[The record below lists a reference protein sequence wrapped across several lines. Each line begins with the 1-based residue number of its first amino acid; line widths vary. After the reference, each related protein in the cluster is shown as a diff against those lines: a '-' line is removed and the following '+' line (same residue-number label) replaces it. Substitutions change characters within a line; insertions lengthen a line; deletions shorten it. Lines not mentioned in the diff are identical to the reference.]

1 LLETRRRQYAPTT
14 WIARRGSNLRLRAP
28 RAPQRDDAVSNVTD
42 TLIRPAEVAAL
53 PAPQGGPVRRWR
65 FLRALQVLAL
75 VVADLTM
82 LHAAYRLAYLIR
94 YRFVV
99 RPGIEI
105 PPPELYL
112 DTVVIIAVCLV
123 SVLAFFRHYIPRRGM
138 SRIDLLY
145 SLFVAVSAAFIIGL
159 AVITMVFRELGLPR
173 VVLVGWWAGAIILI
187 WLTRV
192 ILDTGLRIG
201 RAHGVDTA
209 NVLIVGAG
217 ESGEIIREK
226 IRHAPELG
234 YRVVGFVDD
243 VHIDLFET
251 GAPILGTLADVPR
264 LIREHHVSE
273 LIIAAPRLEQRDVL
287 ELVANCAR
295 ERVNVK
301 LFPDIVQIMSSE
313 VTTSDLTGLPMV
325 QVRDVALRGWNLGL
339 KRAMDIIVSAIALVL
354 LSPMLMALA
363 VAVKLWGGVGPV
375 FYMQERV
382 GLDGKPFHLIKF
394 RSMRADAE
402 ASTGPV
408 WATEHDRRRTRIGT
422 FLRRWS
428 LDELPQLVNV
438 LVGEMSLV
446 GPRPERPHFVEQ
458 FSREVPRYGERHN
471 EKAGMTGW
479 AQVNGLRGNTS
490 ITERTKY
497 DLFYVEN
504 WSLAFDVKI
513 LLKTIGAIFRDKNA
527 Y

>member
-1 LLETRRRQYAPTT
+1 
-14 WIARRGSNLRLRAP
+14 
-28 RAPQRDDAVSNVTD
+28 VTD
-42 TLIRPAEVAAL
+42 TLTRPPEVKAA
-53 PAPQGGPVRRWR
+53 PIVEGGSVRRWR
-65 FLRALQVLAL
+65 LVRAIQVIALILTDLA
-75 VVADLTM
+75 M
-82 LHAAYRLAYLIR
+82 LHLAYRLAYRIR
-94 YRFVV
+94 YLVIF
-99 RPGIEI
+99 RPGADI
-105 PPPELYL
+105 PAPDAYL
-112 DTVVIIAVCLV
+112 DSELIVAACAVAAF
-123 SVLAFFRHYIPRRGM
+123 AFFRHYIPRRGQ

-145 SLFVAVSAAFIIGL
+145 SIFVSISATFIIGL
-159 AVITMVFRELGLPR
+159 AAITLAFREISLPR
-173 VVLVGWWAGAIILI
+173 VVLVGWWAAAILLI
-187 WLTRV
+187 WLARV
-192 ILDTGLRIG
+192 IFDTGLRIL
-201 RAHGVDTA
+201 RAHGVDAA

-217 ESGEIIREK
+217 ESGEIILEK

-243 VHIDLFET
+243 AHLDLFPA

-264 LIREHHVSE
+264 LIRHYNVIE

-325 QVRDVALRGWNLGL
+325 QIRDVALRGWNLAL
-339 KRAMDIIVSAIALVL
+339 KRAMDLIVSAIGLIL
-354 LSPMLMALA
+354 LSPLLMVLA
-363 VAVKLWGGVGPV
+363 VAVRLWGGPGPI
-375 FYMQERV
+375 FYTQERV
-382 GLDGKPFHLIKF
+382 GLDGRPFHLIKF
-394 RSMRADAE
+394 RSMREDAE
-402 ASTGPV
+402 QATGPV
-408 WATEHDRRRTRIGT
+408 WASPEDRRRTKLGT

-438 LVGEMSLV
+438 LIGEMSLV
-446 GPRPERPHFVEQ
+446 GPRPERPYFVEQ

-471 EKAGMTGW
+471 ERAGLTGW
-479 AQVNGLRGNTS
+479 AQVNGLRGQTS

>member
-1 LLETRRRQYAPTT
+1 M
-14 WIARRGSNLRLRAP
+14 
-28 RAPQRDDAVSNVTD
+28 TD
-42 TLIRPAEVAAL
+42 TLTRPLEIK
-53 PAPQGGPVRRWR
+53 APPPPEIGGPPRRWR
-65 FLRALQVLAL
+65 LLRALQVVAL
-75 VVADLTM
+75 VAADLAM

-94 YRFVV
+94 YRVV
-99 RPGIEI
+99 IRPGVEI
-105 PPPELYL
+105 PPPELYS
-112 DTVVIIAVCLV
+112 DTLLLVTVC
-123 SVLAFFRHYIPRRGM
+123 VLGVFAFFRHYIPRRGL

-145 SLFVAVSAAFIIGL
+145 SIFLAVSAAFVIAL
-159 AVITMVFRELGLPR
+159 AVITLVFREFGLPR
-173 VVLVGWWAGAIILI
+173 LVYVGWWACAIVLI
-187 WLTRV
+187 WLARV
-192 ILDTGLRIG
+192 ILDSGLRFG
-201 RAHGVDTA
+201 RSHGVDTA

-217 ESGEIIREK
+217 ESGEIILEK

-234 YRVVGFVDD
+234 YRVVGFVED
-243 VHIDLFET
+243 VHLDLLPT
-251 GAPILGTLADVPR
+251 SAPVLGTLADVPR
-264 LIREHHVSE
+264 LIREYHVSE

-325 QVRDVALRGWNLGL
+325 QIRDVALRGWNLTL
-339 KRAMDIIVSAIALVL
+339 KRAMDLIVSAIALVL
-354 LSPMLMALA
+354 LSPFLMALA
-363 VAVKLWGGVGPV
+363 MAVKLWGGPGPV
-375 FYMQERV
+375 FYTQERV
-382 GLDGKPFHLIKF
+382 GLDGRPFHLIKF
-394 RSMRADAE
+394 RSMRVDAE
-402 ASTGPV
+402 DATGPI
-408 WATEHDRRRTRIGT
+408 WASPDDRRRTKLGT
-422 FLRRWS
+422 FMRRWS

-471 EKAGMTGW
+471 ERAGMTGW
-479 AQVNGLRGNTS
+479 AQVNGLRGQTS

-513 LLKTIGAIFRDKNA
+513 LLKTIGAVFRDKNA

>member
-1 LLETRRRQYAPTT
+1 VVALLA
-14 WIARRGSNLRLRAP
+14 ADLAMLRAAYHLAYQV
-28 RAPQRDDAVSNVTD
+28 RYQVV
-42 TLIRPAEVAAL
+42 IRPGV
-53 PAPQGGPVRRWR
+53 
-65 FLRALQVLAL
+65 
-75 VVADLTM
+75 
-82 LHAAYRLAYLIR
+82 
-94 YRFVV
+94 
-99 RPGIEI
+99 EI
-105 PPPELYL
+105 PPPDAYL
-112 DTVVIIAVCLV
+112 DTFMVMAICLIG
-123 SVLAFFRHYIPRRGM
+123 VLAFFRHYIPRRGM

-145 SLFVAVSAAFIIGL
+145 SLFLGISAAFVIGL
-159 AVITMVFRELGLPR
+159 AAGTLIYRELALPR
-173 VVLVGWWAGAIILI
+173 LVLVGWWASSIVLI
-187 WLTRV
+187 WLARA

-201 RAHGVDTA
+201 RARGVDTA

-217 ESGEIIREK
+217 ESGEIILEK

-243 VHIDLFET
+243 VHLDLFPT
-251 GAPILGTLADVPR
+251 GAPVLGTLADVPR
-264 LIREHHVSE
+264 LIQEHHVGE

-295 ERVNVK
+295 EHVNVK

-313 VTTSDLTGLPMV
+313 VTTSELTGLPMV
-325 QVRDVALRGWNLGL
+325 QVRDVALRGWNLAL
-339 KRAMDIIVSAIALVL
+339 KRAMDLIVSAIALVL
-354 LSPMLMALA
+354 LSPFLIALA
-363 VAVKLWGGVGPV
+363 LAVKLWGGEGPA
-375 FYMQERV
+375 FYTQERV
-382 GLDGKPFHLIKF
+382 GLDGRPFHLIKF
-394 RSMRADAE
+394 RSMRVDAE
-402 ASTGPV
+402 EATGPI
-408 WATEHDRRRTRIGT
+408 WATPDDRRRTKIGT
-422 FLRRWS
+422 FIRRWS

-471 EKAGMTGW
+471 ERAGMTGW

-513 LLKTIGAIFRDKNA
+513 LLKTIGAIFRDRNA

>member
-1 LLETRRRQYAPTT
+1 
-14 WIARRGSNLRLRAP
+14 
-28 RAPQRDDAVSNVTD
+28 VTD
-42 TLIRPAEVAAL
+42 TLTRPPEVKAAPL
-53 PAPQGGPVRRWR
+53 PVGSPVRRWKW
-65 FLRALQVLAL
+65 LQAIQVAALI
-75 VVADLTM
+75 VADLVM
-82 LHAAYRLAYLIR
+82 LHAAYRLAYLAR
-94 YRFVV
+94 YQVV
-99 RPGIEI
+99 IRPGVEI
-105 PPPELYL
+105 PPPEAYQ
-112 DTVVIIAVCLV
+112 DMVAVVAVCMV
-123 SVLAFFRHYIPRRGM
+123 GVFAFFRLYIPQRGM

-145 SLFVAVSAAFIIGL
+145 SIFLAVSAAFIIAL
-159 AVITMVFRELGLPR
+159 AVVTLLFREFGLPR
-173 VVLVGWWAGAIILI
+173 LVLVGWWASAIILI
-187 WLTRV
+187 WLARV
-192 ILDTGLRIG
+192 IVDTGLRVG
-201 RAHGVDTA
+201 RAHGLDSA

-217 ESGEIIREK
+217 ESGEIILEK

-243 VHIDLFET
+243 AHLDLFPSS
-251 GAPILGTLADVPR
+251 APILGTLTDVPQ
-264 LIREHHVSE
+264 LIRQHNVGE

-287 ELVANCAR
+287 DLVANCAR

-325 QVRDVALRGWNLGL
+325 QVRDVALRGWNLAI
-339 KRAMDIIVSAIALVL
+339 KRTMDLIVSAIALVL
-354 LSPMLMALA
+354 LSPFLMTLA
-363 VAVKLWGGVGPV
+363 MAVKLWGGSGPV
-375 FYMQERV
+375 FYTQERV

-402 ASTGPV
+402 DATGPI
-408 WATEHDRRRTRIGT
+408 WASPDDRRRTRIGT
-422 FLRRWS
+422 FIRRWS

-446 GPRPERPHFVEQ
+446 GPRPERPHFVER

-479 AQVNGLRGNTS
+479 AQVNGLRGQTS

-513 LLKTIGAIFRDKNA
+513 LLKTIGAIFRDRNA

>member
-1 LLETRRRQYAPTT
+1 MC
-14 WIARRGSNLRLRAP
+14 
-28 RAPQRDDAVSNVTD
+28 TD
-42 TLIRPAEVAAL
+42 
-53 PAPQGGPVRRWR
+53 
-65 FLRALQVLAL
+65 LA
-75 VVADLTM
+75 M
-82 LHAAYRLAYLIR
+82 LYAAYRLAYLIR
-94 YRFVV
+94 YRVII

-105 PPPELYL
+105 PPPEAYQ
-112 DTVVIIAVCLV
+112 DTLLLVAVGLV
-123 SVLAFFRHYIPRRGM
+123 GVFGFFRLYIPRRGL

-145 SLFVAVSAAFIIGL
+145 SLFLAVSAAFVIAL
-159 AVITMVFRELGLPR
+159 AANTLVYREFGLPR
-173 VVLVGWWAGAIILI
+173 MVFVSWWACAIILI
-187 WLTRV
+187 WLARV
-192 ILDTGLRIG
+192 IVDTGLRLG

-217 ESGEIIREK
+217 ESGQIIFEK

-243 VHIDLFET
+243 IHMDLYQAS
-251 GAPILGTLADVPR
+251 APILGTLADVPR
-264 LIREHHVSE
+264 LIQHHHVGE

-287 ELVANCAR
+287 EIVASCAR
-295 ERVNVK
+295 AHVNVK

-313 VTTSDLTGLPMV
+313 VTTSELTGLPMV
-325 QVRDVALRGWNLGL
+325 QVRDVALRGWNLAL
-339 KRAMDIIVSAIALVL
+339 KRAMDIVVSGVALVL
-354 LSPMLMALA
+354 LSPFLMALA
-363 VAVKLWGGVGPV
+363 VAVKLWGGAGPV
-375 FYMQERV
+375 FYTQERV
-382 GLDGKPFHLIKF
+382 GLDGRPFHLIKF

-408 WATEHDRRRTRIGT
+408 WATVDDRRRTRIGT
-422 FLRRWS
+422 FIRRWS

-446 GPRPERPHFVEQ
+446 GPRPERPVFVEQ

-471 EKAGMTGW
+471 ERAGMTGW

-513 LLKTIGAIFRDKNA
+513 LLKTIGAVFRDKNA

>member
-1 LLETRRRQYAPTT
+1 
-14 WIARRGSNLRLRAP
+14 
-28 RAPQRDDAVSNVTD
+28 VTD
-42 TLIRPAEVAAL
+42 TLTRPAEVSAAST
-53 PAPQGGPVRRWR
+53 PEARAFRRWR
-65 FLRALQVLAL
+65 PLRAAQILAL
-75 VVADLTM
+75 ILADLAM
-82 LHAAYRLAYLIR
+82 VYAAYRAAYRVR
-94 YRFVV
+94 YWVEART
-99 RPGIEI
+99 GADI
-105 PPPELYL
+105 PLPEAYSE
-112 DTVVIIAVCLV
+112 TVVVVGLCLV
-123 SVLAFFRHYIPRRGM
+123 GALAFFQLYIPRRGQ

-145 SLFVAVSAAFIIGL
+145 ILCLGVSTGFVLSL
-159 AVITMVFRELGLPR
+159 AVVTMMHRELGLPR
-173 VVLVGWWAGAIILI
+173 LVIVCWWAVAILAI
-187 WLTRV
+187 WVARV
-192 ILDTGLRIG
+192 ILDTGLRLS
-201 RAHGVDTA
+201 RSYGVDTA

-217 ESGEIIREK
+217 ESGEIILDK

-243 VHIDLFET
+243 AHLDFFPA

-264 LIREHHVSE
+264 LIRQHQASE

-295 ERVNVK
+295 EHVNVK
-301 LFPDIVQIMSSE
+301 LFPDIVQIMSTE

-325 QVRDVALRGWNLGL
+325 QIRDVALRGWNLTL
-339 KRAMDIIVSAIALVL
+339 KRTMDVIVSAIALVV
-354 LSPMLMALA
+354 LSPFLMAIA
-363 VAVKLWGGVGPV
+363 VAVKVWGGAGPV
-375 FYMQERV
+375 FYTQERV

-394 RSMRADAE
+394 RSMREDAE
-402 ASTGPV
+402 AVTGPV
-408 WATEHDRRRTRIGT
+408 WASPDDRRRTRIGT
-422 FLRRWS
+422 IMRRWS

-458 FSREVPRYGERHN
+458 FSREVPRYAERHN

-479 AQVNGLRGNTS
+479 AQVNGLRGQTS

-497 DLFYVEN
+497 DVFYVEN

-513 LLKTIGAIFRDKNA
+513 LLKTIGAVFRDKNA